1 MPMRAVR
8 QLRRIGILSLAIL
21 LLAASLRAQ
30 VSTALVQGEVTDGTK
45 AVLPGVTVTARD
57 QETGLSRTVVTDERG
72 WYRISALKPGRY
84 ELTLELAGF
93 AATKKSAVTLTIG
106 QEATIHVQMSLVA
119 VQESGNVTGDAP
131 LSEPSQATLGSTSPA
146 KKRA

>member
-1 MPMRAVR
+1 MRGSSLRGVAV
-8 QLRRIGILSLAIL
+8 LSLAALFLI
-21 LLAASLRAQ
+21 AARVHAQ
-30 VSTALVQGEVTDGTK
+30 VATALVQGEVTDETK
-45 AVLPGVTVTARD
+45 AILPGVTVTARE

-93 AATKKSAVTLTIG
+93 AAIKKSAVTLTIG

-119 VQESGNVTGDAP
+119 VQESVNVTGEAP
-131 LSEPSQATLGSTSPA
+131 LIETSKATL
-146 KKRA
+146 